1 MPVCKHCKDT
11 KNFLFIMA
19 WTSHKLIEYFFSLH
33 FPEERPPFFAPFNA
47 FRRLST
53 PHRLAGKQYIRC
65 QEVFKGFGRRKLGFY
80 QAHSRNKNPLHPSG
94 FYALI

>member
-1 MPVCKHCKDT
+1 MNDE
-11 KNFLFIMA
+11 L
-19 WTSHKLIEYFFSLH
+19 YSLVNM
-33 FPEERPPFFAPFNA
+33 F
-47 FRRLST
+47 
-53 PHRLAGKQYIRC
+53 RC